1 MLTWFSIATV
11 TVLKQL
17 NRDTLCQISMLRSFT
32 EPEEVEVAAV
42 PDGLA
47 ADFCK
52 NQILICWN
60 FAETNKKWRQ
70 EFRVF
75 FSFRRIFLPITI
87 FFFIFCLDFCGEKK
101 IGDIDLAG
109 RKLTLTFQ
117 LKNKH

>member
-11 TVLKQL
+11 TVLEQL

-60 FAETNKKWRQ
+60 FAETNKKWRK

-75 FSFRRIFLPITI
+75 FVSTIFLPITI
-87 FFFIFCLDFCGEKK
+87 FFIFCLDFSGEKK
-101 IGDIDLAG
+101 LET
-109 RKLTLTFQ
+109 LTLPEE
-117 LKNKH
+117 N

>member
-17 NRDTLCQISMLRSFT
+17 NRDILCQISMLRSFT

-75 FSFRRIFLPITI
+75 FVSTI
-87 FFFIFCLDFCGEKK
+87 FFHFLSRLLRRKK
-101 IGDIDLAG
+101 KLET
-109 RKLTLTFQ
+109 LTLPEE
-117 LKNKH
+117 N

>member
-1 MLTWFSIATV
+1 MLTWFSIASV
-11 TVLKQL
+11 TVLEQL
-17 NRDTLCQISMLRSFT
+17 NRDILCQISMLRSFT

-70 EFRVF
+70 EQEFRVF
-75 FSFRRIFLPITI
+75 FVSTI
-87 FFFIFCLDFCGEKK
+87 FFFHFLSRLLRRKK